1 MTGLEYVE
9 QDTFGRLSWII
20 PIAAVMML
28 ADFLFFALVYSSP
41 GGNLIT
47 AQVGLASSVIALTLS
62 TALLYLLRTIV
73 DGAIL
78 RVEALNL
85 SLSRFVPAEFL
96 RLLNRQSVEQI
107 SLGESKE
114 ATMSVLFSDIRDF
127 TAIAEGNSPE
137 NNFKF
142 INDYLKR
149 MGPVIRDHNGF
160 IDKYIGDGILALFE
174 HADDAVRAGLAMIA
188 ELENFN
194 RERSEPVEIGIGIH
208 TGTHHARHNRR
219 RASHGKHCDRRHG
232 QLSIAH

>member
-1 MTGLEYVE
+1 MSCVTGLEYVE

-96 RLLNRQSVEQI
+96 RLLNRQSVEQNFTRRKQR
-107 SLGESKE
+107 SHDEC
-114 ATMSVLFSDIRDF
+114 SVL
-127 TAIAEGNSPE
+127 
-137 NNFKF
+137 
-142 INDYLKR
+142 
-149 MGPVIRDHNGF
+149 
-160 IDKYIGDGILALFE
+160 
-174 HADDAVRAGLAMIA
+174 
-188 ELENFN
+188 
-194 RERSEPVEIGIGIH
+194 
-208 TGTHHARHNRR
+208 
-219 RASHGKHCDRRHG
+219 
-232 QLSIAH
+232 